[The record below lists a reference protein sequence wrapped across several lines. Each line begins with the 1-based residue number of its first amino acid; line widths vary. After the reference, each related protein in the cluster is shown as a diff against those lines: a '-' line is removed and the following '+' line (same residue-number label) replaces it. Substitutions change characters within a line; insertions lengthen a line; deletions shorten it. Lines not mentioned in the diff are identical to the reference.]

1 VRHLNFT
8 LIKNG
13 RLDTQTIGIAAGI
26 CTSISL
32 FPQLLKIIKNK
43 KSDDISIYYLS
54 ILLAGLAL
62 WTWYGVRRDD
72 LPVIATNCL
81 SLLLNILMIILGL
94 RYKNREK
101 K

>member
-1 VRHLNFT
+1 
-8 LIKNG
+8 
-13 RLDTQTIGIAAGI
+13 LDTQTIGIAAGI

-94 RYKNREK
+94 RYKNKEK